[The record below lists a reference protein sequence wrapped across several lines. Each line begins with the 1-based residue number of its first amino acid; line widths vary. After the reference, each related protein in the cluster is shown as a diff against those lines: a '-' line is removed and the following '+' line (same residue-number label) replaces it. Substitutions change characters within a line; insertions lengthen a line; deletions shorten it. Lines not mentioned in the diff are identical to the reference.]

1 MSEDSANP
9 KPPNPNSDY
18 WREFWRVN
26 FDKIIL
32 VFLILFMVAL
42 GADERL
48 TYACLGALA
57 SAITHNRW
65 QRNP

>member
-1 MSEDSANP
+1 MSETEKPNEKAN
-9 KPPNPNSDY
+9 SEY
-18 WREFWRVN
+18 WREFLRVN

-32 VFLILFMVAL
+32 CLLIMFMVGL

-48 TYACLGALA
+48 TYLALGALA
-57 SAITHNRW
+57 GAVTHNRW